1 MSRTKG
7 FLAGTITAAAF
18 GLIPLFTLPVM
29 AEGLGVLSI
38 LFYRFSFAAVAIAC
52 MMLAKGESFRIAW
65 PEMRVIILLGIFFN
79 SASLFLFWSYQYMG
93 PGLATTLHF
102 TYPLFVTFF
111 LFTFFGERP
120 SWVVWLAIVLAVV
133 GVGVLSVRGGEL
145 TMSLEGLVI
154 AVLSAVGYGGYIT
167 GVNKTRAVAMPGR
180 KLALY
185 VFIVA
190 ASLFALTAQFFGGV
204 QGIPSFS
211 SFGYL
216 VGLAVV
222 PTLISNIT
230 LIVAVQNIGGML
242 TSVLGAMEPVTAL
255 LVGFAFFGES
265 FSGQE
270 LVGILLVL
278 LAVTMV
284 ILTRALERGVRG
296 IFRWMRPRHA

>member
-1 MSRTKG
+1 M
-7 FLAGTITAAAF
+7 AGTITAAAF

-38 LFYRFSFAAVAIAC
+38 LFYRFLLAAIAITC
-52 MMLAKGESFRIAW
+52 MMLVKGESFRISW
-65 PEMRVIILLGIFFN
+65 PELRVIILLGVFFN
-79 SASLFLFWSYQYMG
+79 SASLFLFWSYHYMG

-111 LFTFFGERP
+111 LFTLFGERP
-120 SWVVWLAIVLAVV
+120 SWVVWLAIVLAVL

-145 TMSLEGLVI
+145 TISLEGLVI
-154 AVLSAVGYGGYIT
+154 AVISAVGYGAYIT
-167 GVNKTRAVAMPGR
+167 GVNKTRVVGMPGR

-190 ASLFALTAQFFGGV
+190 ASLFALTAQFFGGLQPV
-204 QGIPSFS
+204 PSFTS
-211 SFGYL
+211 LAYL
-216 VGLAVV
+216 AGLAVV

-230 LIVAVQNIGGML
+230 LIIAVQNIGGML

-255 LVGFAFFGES
+255 LVGLVFFGEQ
-265 FSGQE
+265 FSLQE
-270 LVGILLVL
+270 LAGILLILV
-278 LAVTMV
+278 AVTMV